1 MTDLD
6 IQKSRHLLKHLEEE
20 MIFLSTIVSQ
30 IDNLSSQA
38 RYVSSEL
45 KGPGL
50 ILTVFIKTG
59 NETPTLLKNL
69 HSKNTNK

>member
-30 IDNLSSQA
+30 IDSLSSQA
-38 RYVSSEL
+38 RYVSS
-45 KGPGL
+45 G
-50 ILTVFIKTG
+50 IKRTWSDIDR
-59 NETPTLLKNL
+59 L
-69 HSKNTNK
+69 HKDWKHNTENS

>member
-30 IDNLSSQA
+30 IENLSSQA
-38 RYVSSEL
+38 QFVSFGIKRTWSDIDRIH
-45 KGPGL
+45 KNYKQGL
-50 ILTVFIKTG
+50 E
-59 NETPTLLKNL
+59 NEQ
-69 HSKNTNK
+69 